1 MQARTLGLLLA
12 AAMLVLA
19 GVAAWGFS
27 LQNRVA
33 EIDAFCRDEPA
44 SSICHSSP
52 APSSAAAAST
62 SPVASGAPSSTPSST
77 PSGDPAVGGAVWMP
91 PQIPDAASIVIAASN
106 SSEQGKARAD
116 GVVDGAADDEI
127 NAALAQLE
135 AIGGGEVALLEG
147 LYEIAAPIVIG
158 GDGLSVV
165 GVNVGNGAGYSEAAL
180 GSQIVPGA
188 NFPRGEFML
197 QATPDAYGP
206 LVSLIHL
213 DGLDR
218 AQGINIESKRPTIS
232 LNAVTQSSGV
242 GIRFAG
248 ESTGNRPYDGYALFN
263 RVFDGAGIGI
273 LNDERSGDM
282 LIEGNIVFRNG
293 DDGFRCHGASE
304 MYRVNHA
311 YENAGMGLR
320 IIPGCVRTR
329 LSSNKWEGNTQG
341 GVSIEGGSG
350 FTIVGDTFAHNES
363 GAAGAD
369 AQLQLGVRGGTATSG
384 VLAWGL
390 SFGKGDDE
398 NPYLIRV
405 GSSAE
410 DIHIGPIFSSGG
422 YTRQPILVEPGG
434 EVEFYGPASDP
445 IVNE

>member
-1 MQARTLGLLLA
+1 MQPRILGILLA
-12 AAMLVLA
+12 VAVL
-19 GVAAWGFS
+19 VAAGALAWGLS
-27 LQNRVA
+27 LQDRVA
-33 EIDAFCRDEPA
+33 EVDTFCRAEPNASICGGA
-44 SSICHSSP
+44 SSESPSQPVGPTSP
-52 APSSAAAAST
+52 A
-62 SPVASGAPSSTPSST
+62 ASGQSPTPNPTS
-77 PSGDPAVGGAVWMP
+77 SGDPAVGGAIWMP
-91 PQIPDAASIVIAASN
+91 PQSSEAASIVIAASN
-106 SSEQGKARAD
+106 SAEEGRARAD
-116 GVVDGAADDEI
+116 VVVDGTADDEI
-127 NAALAQLE
+127 NAAMAELAT
-135 AIGGGEVALLEG
+135 IGGGQVALLEG
-147 LYEIAAPIVIG
+147 LYEIAAPIVID
-158 GDGLSVV
+158 GDGLGLV
-165 GVNVGNGAGYSEAAL
+165 GVNVGNGAGYAEAAL
-180 GSQIVPGA
+180 GSQIVPGDS
-188 NFPRGEFML
+188 FPRGEFML
-197 QATPDAYGP
+197 RATPEAYGP
-206 LVSLIHL
+206 LVSLVHL

-218 AQGINIESKRPTIS
+218 AQGISIESKRPTVS

-282 LIEGNIVFRNG
+282 LIEGNIVFRMG

-311 YENAGMGLR
+311 YENAGVGLR

-329 LSSNKWEGNTQG
+329 LSSNKWEGNARG

-350 FTIVGDTFAHNES
+350 FTIVGDTFAHNEA
-363 GAAGAD
+363 GAANAD
-369 AQLQLGVRGGTATSG
+369 AHLQLGVRGGTATTG

-405 GSSAE
+405 GSSAA
-410 DIHIGPIFSSGG
+410 DIHIGPMFSSGG
-422 YTRQPILVEPGG
+422 YTQQPILVEPGG
-434 EVEFYGPASDP
+434 EVDFYGPTADP